1 MAPMPRMHALVCGTS
16 VPLALQA
23 ALLAPGT
30 KRGHAQQAHWPWM
43 SLHVALSLAG
53 MCETPKLTIAKQHIS
68 SASLTGPY
76 WNDVDF
82 SPLLAIPEV
91 PFRFLL
97 VCVARL

>member
-1 MAPMPRMHALVCGTS
+1 MAAMPLMHALVCGTS
-16 VPLALQA
+16 MLLALQA
-23 ALLAPGT
+23 AFHALST
-30 KRGHAQQAHWPWM
+30 ERGHAQQAHWPWM
-43 SLHVALSLAG
+43 SLPVSISPAG
-53 MCETPKLTIAKQHIS
+53 ICETPKLTIAKQHIS

-91 PFRFLL
+91 SFRFSP